1 MVFFNMKALKESILD
16 DIDSTL
22 NNGDELLYLS
32 MLYKLWE
39 KGDDVRGKD
48 VLGRN
53 LEIGD
58 LVIKIEADAPLL
70 GKIVD
75 MKNKKAAVSLT
86 GDGNDIK
93 DKQGTITPLNYTNTY
108 ELLKINK
115 EVLKLISNIK

>member
-1 MVFFNMKALKESILD
+1 MKALKESILD

-32 MLYKLWE
+32 NIYKLWE
-39 KGDDVRGKD
+39 EGNDVSGKD
-48 VLGRN
+48 VLGKN

-58 LVIKIEADAPLL
+58 LVIKIEAAAPLL

-75 MKNKKAAVSLT
+75 IKNKKSAVSLT

-93 DKQGTITPLNYTNTY
+93 DKKGIITPLNYTNTY
-108 ELLKINK
+108 KLLKINK
-115 EVLKLISNIK
+115 EILKLISNIK

>member
-1 MVFFNMKALKESILD
+1 MVFFNMKALKESILN

-22 NNGDELLYLS
+22 NNGEELLYLS
-32 MLYKLWE
+32 SIYKLWND
-39 KGDDVRGKD
+39 GYNIRGKD
-48 VLGRN
+48 VLGKN

-58 LVIKIEADAPLL
+58 LVIKIEAYAPVL

-75 MKNKKAAVSLT
+75 IKDKKAAVSLT

-93 DKQGTITPLNYTNTY
+93 DKQGIIKDYTNTY

-115 EVLKLISNIK
+115 EILKIILNIK

>member
-1 MVFFNMKALKESILD
+1 MKALKESILD

-22 NNGDELLYLS
+22 NNGDELLYLAS
-32 MLYKLWE
+32 LYKLWD

-86 GDGNDIK
+86 GDGNDLK
-93 DKQGTITPLNYTNTY
+93 DKQGIITPLNYTNTY

-115 EVLKLISNIK
+115 EILKLISNIK

>member
-1 MVFFNMKALKESILD
+1 MKALKESILD

-32 MLYKLWE
+32 NIYNLWYK
-39 KGDDVRGKD
+39 GNDVSGKD
-48 VLGRN
+48 VLGKK

-58 LVIKIEADAPLL
+58 LVIKIEAYSPLI
-70 GKIVD
+70 GKIID
-75 MKNKKAAVSLT
+75 IKNKKAAVSLT

-93 DKQGTITPLNYTNTY
+93 DKQGIITPLNYTNTY

-115 EVLKLISNIK
+115 EILKLISNIK